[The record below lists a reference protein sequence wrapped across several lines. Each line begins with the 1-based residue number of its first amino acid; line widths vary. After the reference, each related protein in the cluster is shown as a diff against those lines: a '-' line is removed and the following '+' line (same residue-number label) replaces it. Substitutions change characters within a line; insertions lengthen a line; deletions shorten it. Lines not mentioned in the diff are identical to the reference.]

1 MSQRE
6 LTRVTILGMPGALP
20 TTIAG
25 PLDVFTQ
32 AGQLWPLLCDGLP
45 SPFFTAELVSEEG
58 RVIEC
63 LNHLSIPPHRALA
76 EVQDTDLIIVTAAD
90 ISTREQWRRTICPW
104 LQRHSRT
111 GAKLAGI
118 CTGAFV
124 LAEAGLLDQRQATT
138 HWGFVKQFRSWYPQ
152 VDLRPERML
161 TKDNNVYCSG
171 GINAYAELCLFLV
184 EEFCGYQVAE
194 QCARSLVLEGR
205 RQSQTPYAI
214 LRYQKQHGD
223 AGVLKAQEFLERRFS
238 QSIEFG
244 ALAKEVAMSERNF
257 KRRFKK
263 ATGDTPL
270 EYLQRLRI
278 EQAKRELISSAA
290 GIDQIAGAVGYQDTA
305 HFRALFRKYTGLTPS
320 DYRKR
325 TRVAL

>member
-1 MSQRE
+1 MRQLA
-6 LTRVTILGMPGALP
+6 LTRVTILAMPGTLP

-45 SPFFTAELVSEEG
+45 SPFFSVEVVSVEG

-63 LNHLSIPPHRALA
+63 LNQLIIQPQRAMHDVR
-76 EVQDTDLIIVTAAD
+76 ETDLIIVTAAD
-90 ISTREQWRRTICPW
+90 ISSRADWRNAITPW
-104 LQRHSRT
+104 LRHHFRA

-124 LAEAGLLDQRQATT
+124 LAEAGLLDERQATT
-138 HWGFVKQFRSWYPQ
+138 HWGFVRQFRSWYPR
-152 VDLRPERML
+152 VALRPERML
-161 TKDNNVYCSG
+161 TKDGNLYCSG

-184 EEFCGYQVAE
+184 EEFCGYPIAE
-194 QCARSLVLEGR
+194 QCARALVLEGR
-205 RQSQTPYAI
+205 RKSQTPYAV
-214 LRYQKQHGD
+214 LQAQKHHGD
-223 AGVLKAQEFLERRFS
+223 AGVLRAQELLEQRF
-238 QSIEFG
+238 QQPIELA

-270 EYLQRLRI
+270 EYLQRLRVECAKQALADSDAAI
-278 EQAKRELISSAA
+278 E
-290 GIDQIAGAVGYQDTA
+290 QIAGEVSYQDLA
-305 HFRALFRKYTGLTPS
+305 HFRAVFRKHTGLTPS
-320 DYRKR
+320 AYRQR
-325 TRVAL
+325 VRVAL